1 MQFTTTITALI
12 LAFSAVSL
20 AAPTAIPQ
28 GTSSLAD
35 FNEVIHTLEARE
47 AVCNP
52 KVETDKAKRTKQLE
66 ELAKMRTFTAT
77 AHTAENKCPT
87 SKLAEFE
94 RIKKSAKPRAETL
107 KKDCISA
114 YKQ

>member
-1 MQFTTTITALI
+1 MQFTTTITTLI

-20 AAPTAIPQ
+20 AAPAAAPQ
-28 GTSSLAD
+28 GTSGLAD

-52 KVETDKAKRTKQLE
+52 KVETDKAKRAKQLE

-77 AHTAENKCPT
+77 AHTAENKCLPA
-87 SKLAEFE
+87 KLAEFE
-94 RIKKSAKPRAETL
+94 RIKKSAKPRAEAL
-107 KKDCISA
+107 KKECVSA